1 MQNTAV
7 RDVLF
12 IAGYML
18 HVPAAL
24 SIGLILVC
32 AFLGHSSAQAIPAFA
47 ATASAAFLGGQLA
60 IRVGSRPR
68 KMQVGTAMA
77 AAALGWLLV
86 GLVGALPFAWIARA
100 EVSVG
105 TASETLSAFASPLTA
120 LFESMSGFT
129 STGLTMAARESELPW
144 ELHLWRSLSQWIG
157 GFGIVILVITL
168 ADPSGRNERLF
179 DAETNTSIFGDN
191 ARRTAS
197 LMLAMYGFFTCAA
210 ILALR
215 LSGMEW
221 WDAVNYGF
229 TGVSTGGFGTTDGS
243 LADQSS
249 SSQTVVMVIM
259 VTAAI
264 SFATYFRAIRR
275 GPQALLSNQALA
287 LLAGIVML
295 AALLALVFAVNG
307 SAATTMDIAFQAV
320 SAFTTAGFSTT
331 ELSAWPA
338 LAMGLL
344 ISVMVIGAAAGSTA
358 GGYKLARFLV
368 LGRATA
374 RHLSYALRRPAIL
387 FSDSAD
393 APPCSDKEAANRLQ
407 AATTLL
413 LLWLLTLAIGSF
425 FLALTPGVAY
435 GDAVFEATSALGGVG
450 LSSGVATA
458 TLPAAAKLTL
468 IALMW
473 LGRLEIIPGLVLLMR
488 LVEVWRQEDAQTP
501 KGR

>member
-1 MQNTAV
+1 
-7 RDVLF
+7 
-12 IAGYML
+12 ML

-24 SIGLILVC
+24 GIALILVC
-32 AFLGHSSAQAIPAFA
+32 AFLDNSSAQAIPAFA
-47 ATASAAFLGGQLA
+47 ATAGAAFLSGQLA
-60 IRVGSRPR
+60 IRVGNRPR
-68 KMQVGTAMA
+68 KMQLGTAMA
-77 AAALGWLLV
+77 AAALGWLFVALV
-86 GLVGALPFAWIARA
+86 GSLPFAWIARA
-100 EVSVG
+100 EVTVG
-105 TASETLSAFASPLTA
+105 TASETLSAFTSPLTA

-157 GFGIVILVITL
+157 GFGIVVLVITL

-191 ARRTAS
+191 ARRTAG
-197 LMLAMYGFFTCAA
+197 LMLAMYGFFTCGAT
-210 ILALR
+210 LTLR

-221 WDAVNYGF
+221 WDAANYGL
-229 TGVSTGGFGTTDGS
+229 TSVSTGGFGTTDDS

-249 SSQTVVMVIM
+249 SSQIVMMAIM
-259 VTAAI
+259 IIAAI
-264 SFATYFRAIRR
+264 SFATYFRAIRK
-275 GPQALLSNQALA
+275 GPQALLSNQAVA
-287 LLAGIVML
+287 LLSGIVTL
-295 AALLALVFAVNG
+295 AALLALVFAVKG

-344 ISVMVIGAAAGSTA
+344 MSVMVIGAAAGSTA

-387 FSDSAD
+387 FSESA
-393 APPCSDKEAANRLQ
+393 ATPSSSDEEAGNRLQ

-413 LLWLLTLAIGSF
+413 LVWLLTLAAGSF
-425 FLALTPGVAY
+425 FLALTSGVAY
-435 GDAVFEATSALGGVG
+435 RDAVFEATSALGGVG

-458 TLPAAAKLTL
+458 SLPTAAKLTL

-488 LVEVWRQEDAQTP
+488 LAVVWRQEGAQTP
-501 KGR
+501 KGSQ